1 LLTYRTHMTCEDLWK
16 LLLARFNNNFEGAA
30 DAEAT
35 QKKART
41 RYSHFL
47 PQFFFL
53 KNKTSCP
60 FANRIVGVVRKWIL
74 NHHIDYETDIT
85 NVSQLVQF
93 LDLLASVKLDHERDQ
108 LLIAMESRG

>member
-1 LLTYRTHMTCEDLWK
+1 M
-16 LLLARFNNNFEGAA
+16 
-30 DAEAT
+30 
-35 QKKART
+35 
-41 RYSHFL
+41 
-47 PQFFFL
+47 
-53 KNKTSCP
+53 
-60 FANRIVGVVRKWIL
+60 GVVRKWIL